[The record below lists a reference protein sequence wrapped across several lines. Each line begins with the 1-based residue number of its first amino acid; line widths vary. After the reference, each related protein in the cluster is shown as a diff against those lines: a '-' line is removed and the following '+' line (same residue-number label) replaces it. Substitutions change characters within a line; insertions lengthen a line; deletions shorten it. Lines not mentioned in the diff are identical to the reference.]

1 MTNNIMTV
9 KSSHN
14 EDFGSLI
21 EKLVH
26 KTVEK
31 LFFVYITR
39 FEIFSHLSKAKDILT
54 TKEVAELLGMNERVV
69 REKINLGLIPAY
81 KPSFSNKFLVLRND
95 LLREIKSGMQYKSVS
110 MMNSEVNKQ
119 FDSKQFV

>member
-1 MTNNIMTV
+1 MTA

-14 EDFGSLI
+14 ENFGSLI

-39 FEIFSHLSKAKDILT
+39 FEIFSHLSKAKDVLT

-81 KPSFSNKFLVLRND
+81 KPDFSNKFLVLRND

-119 FDSKQFV
+119 FDSKQYV

>member
-1 MTNNIMTV
+1 MTNKIMTA

-14 EDFGSLI
+14 EDFDSI
-21 EKLVH
+21 FEKLVQKAVH
-26 KTVEK
+26 K
-31 LFFVYITR
+31 LFSVYINR

-81 KPSFSNKFLVLRND
+81 KPNFSNKFLVLRSD
-95 LLREIKSGMQYKSVS
+95 LLREIKSGIQYKSIS
-110 MMNSEVNKQ
+110 MINAEVNRD
-119 FDSKQFV
+119 FVSKKYV

>member
-1 MTNNIMTV
+1 MTNKIMTA

-14 EDFGSLI
+14 EDFDSI
-21 EKLVH
+21 FEKLVQ
-26 KTVEK
+26 KAVNK
-31 LFFVYITR
+31 LFSVYINR

-81 KPSFSNKFLVLRND
+81 KPNFSNKFLVLRSD
-95 LLREIKSGMQYKSVS
+95 LLREIKSGIQYKSIS
-110 MMNSEVNKQ
+110 MINAEVNRD
-119 FDSKQFV
+119 FVSKKYV

>member
-1 MTNNIMTV
+1 MTNNIMTA